1 MLRTVAALAIA
12 ALVSA
17 PLLVATPALAERPTA
32 RASGV
37 QAVYSRPSLN
47 ARILDKLRNQE
58 RVYLTQC
65 TRESRWCKVQQRD
78 GGPSGW
84 VMGSYLIG
92 SGAKLLV
99 TPFEFSFDPMDPL
112 DFRGRGL
119 FPFD

>member
-1 MLRTVAALAIA
+1 MLRILTAVALAAL
-12 ALVSA
+12 L
-17 PLLVATPALAERPTA
+17 ATPALAERPTA

-47 ARILDKLRNQE
+47 ARILDKLANQE

-65 TRESRWCKVQQRD
+65 TRESRWCKVEQRD
-78 GGPSGW
+78 GGPAGW

-99 TPFEFSFDPMDPL
+99 TPFEFSFDPLDPL

-119 FPFD
+119 WPFN

>member
-12 ALVSA
+12 ALASA

>member
-17 PLLVATPALAERPTA
+17 PLLVGTPALAERPTA

-65 TRESRWCKVQQRD
+65 TRESRWCRVQQRD

-112 DFRGRGL
+112 DFRRRGL